1 MCSCVSGDGVECLC
15 DEANAGADNS
25 GADEFV
31 DLPAINEADAAKL
44 KDVGVQVD
52 FDNCVSVVSNVV
64 SCDRRLISAT
74 GIHSVELLNSLVKC
88 CDEIAPESS
97 LKKFS
102 LCTRDRIVLCMMKI
116 KLNISFLAL
125 AAIFDLNNSQ
135 TVANYFYDT
144 VIVLSRVM
152 KSVVFWPD
160 KEDVLKNMPRS
171 FSKFRSTRAILDA
184 YEIPVEKPKCIRC
197 RIRLY
202 SHYKKNF
209 TAKVMMVCTPS
220 GFICLCAGS
229 FGGRASD
236 KVVTKHTKVYEKCD
250 PGDALMVDKGFAI
263 DDECKEYMVNL
274 IRPPFQRN
282 KKYSKSESVQC
293 AKIAR
298 ARVHVE
304 RVIQRVREF
313 ELLRGKIPWNVCPYL
328 DSLVIIVSGLVNLSN
343 PIMALDKY

>member
-1 MCSCVSGDGVECLC
+1 MCFCELTGDGGGECLC
-15 DEANAGADNS
+15 VEAGAD
-25 GADEFV
+25 GADNFV
-31 DLPAINEADAAKL
+31 DLPDINEADAAKL

-52 FDNCVSVVSNVV
+52 FDNFVSVVSNIV

-74 GIHSVELLNSLVKC
+74 GIHSLQLLNSLVKC

-152 KSVVFWPD
+152 KSVIFWPD

-220 GFICLCAGS
+220 GFICLCAGA

-313 ELLRGKIPWNVCPYL
+313 ELLRGKITWNVCPYL
-328 DSLVIIVSGLVNLSN
+328 DSLVIIASGLVNLSN